1 MDNVALVI
9 AGPAGSG
16 KSLLAERL
24 FGMYPVVQWSEVISP
39 FNSSVF
45 GKYDVVVIDDYVF
58 DNGENDATLKS
69 LITSQQIK
77 IDRIGCTSWAV
88 PTPQFV
94 ILTQVAPV
102 ANRRFKVV
110 QL

>member
-9 AGPAGSG
+9 AGAAGSG
-16 KSLLAERL
+16 KSKLAGRL
-24 FGMYPVVQWSEVISP
+24 FGEYPVVRWAYIISKFSP
-39 FNSSVF
+39 FAY
-45 GKYDVVVIDDYVF
+45 GHDVVVIDDYVF
-58 DNGENDATLKS
+58 DNGENDAILKS
-69 LITSQQIK
+69 LIASQQIK
-77 IDRIGCTSWAV
+77 VDRIGCTSWHV